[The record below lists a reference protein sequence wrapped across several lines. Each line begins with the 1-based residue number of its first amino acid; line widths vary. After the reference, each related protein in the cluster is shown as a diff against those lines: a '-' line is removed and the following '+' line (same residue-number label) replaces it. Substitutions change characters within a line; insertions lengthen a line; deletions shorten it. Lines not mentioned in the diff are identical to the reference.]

1 LWLTLLGASALMSQS
16 AGTSWGS
23 IGLNGI
29 PISAVAIDPRTPD
42 TIYAGGGAVIGGEI
56 AVFKTTDH
64 GSSWHEITAGLPTT
78 PPARGWNKV
87 TVIAI
92 DSMSPETIYVALESS
107 YEIAEGYLFKSD
119 DAGAN
124 WRPASRGLGQNRITS
139 LAIDPHDPGR
149 LYLTT
154 YYEIFQS
161 INGGETWVRTGPG
174 WLGPPAVFSIVDF
187 YFYPCL
193 AVDPQQPSTVFAG
206 MYGGGISKTTDHG
219 GSWQAIN
226 VNLPSVSVIAIDPVD
241 SNIIYAGTANFCGC
255 QAAPPYAGFWK
266 SLDGG
271 ATWQRSDSGLP
282 SRVGGIF
289 SIAIDPRN
297 HRKIYLATDD
307 DVYVSRD
314 GAGHWS
320 RVGAGLQ
327 VGIGI
332 PPLIISQRHAD
343 TLLAGNRG
351 VFEFA
356 LREPR
361 LVNFSTLGRVGSGP
375 DVLTAGFVVDGAS
388 AMPMVLR
395 AIGPTLGEDGRRNRC
410 DRRLRGERG
419 VRERGAGL
427 AEGVRPGARAGQSE
441 RRRDRPR
448 ASDGRHRR
456 SPADHGAA
464 RARTDRR
471 ALWPRLHVLRRRPR
485 HRNPDRAARLGR
497 RSSRMARKADWYYYR
512 KG

>member
-1 LWLTLLGASALMSQS
+1 
-16 AGTSWGS
+16 
-23 IGLNGI
+23 
-29 PISAVAIDPRTPD
+29 
-42 TIYAGGGAVIGGEI
+42 
-56 AVFKTTDH
+56 
-64 GSSWHEITAGLPTT
+64 
-78 PPARGWNKV
+78 
-87 TVIAI
+87 
-92 DSMSPETIYVALESS
+92 
-107 YEIAEGYLFKSD
+107 
-119 DAGAN
+119 
-124 WRPASRGLGQNRITS
+124 
-139 LAIDPHDPGR
+139 
-149 LYLTT
+149 
-154 YYEIFQS
+154 
-161 INGGETWVRTGPG
+161 
-174 WLGPPAVFSIVDF
+174 
-187 YFYPCL
+187 
-193 AVDPQQPSTVFAG
+193 VDPQQPSTVFAG

-395 AIGPTLGEDGRRNRC
+395 AIGPTLAEVPFNLNGPLPDPELTVFGPGPTATIVAQNDNWKDSDAAAFARANAFPLPADSR
-410 DRRLRGERG
+410 D
-419 VRERGAGL
+419 AGL
-427 AEGVRPGARAGQSE
+427 ALALAPGAYT
-441 RRRDRPR
+441 
-448 ASDGRHRR
+448 
-456 SPADHGAA
+456 A
-464 RARTDRR
+464 R
-471 ALWPRLHVLRRRPR
+471 
-485 HRNPDRAARLGR
+485 
-497 RSSRMARKADWYYYR
+497 
-512 KG
+512 